1 MLPLR
6 TLHLPGTPV
15 HFKGL
20 FLQKE
25 TRPYRKHTNI
35 VLILVLLPLQNSN
48 ANDCTVVLIRGN
60 QMSIMPSIVQIMISP
75 TFSAFSLL
83 WIQIVAKSLFK
94 NESLPILWEKLISE
108 D

>member
-6 TLHLPGTPV
+6 TLHLPSTSV
-15 HFKGL
+15 HFQGL

-25 TRPYRKHTNI
+25 TRAYRKHRHI
-35 VLILVLLPLQNSN
+35 VLMLVLPLQNSN
-48 ANDCTVVLIRGN
+48 ANDCTVGLIRGN
-60 QMSIMPSIVQIMISP
+60 QISIMPSIVQIMISP

-94 NESLPILWEKLISE
+94 NKTLPILWGKLISK